1 MTARHHRQSG
11 FSLTEVLLAI
21 ATLAIGMLFVGGT
34 FMLGVHF
41 SRVSTEQSIAPVV
54 AEEAFAKM
62 ALYGVTGWSSDN
74 TMSDLTL
81 VDANDWEYT
90 YPSVNDDSLKQ
101 YYWTAIG
108 RRISGSDLSEVTLF
122 VMRHGAL
129 STSGVSPSVMPLPI
143 TSTDWATDPN
153 IMNGMTVV
161 SHDSG
166 ELLEASVPR
175 GSFDVTLW
183 PPVAD
188 PPSAVWFMAPYEG
201 RNPCVAVF
209 QRKIR
214 F

>member
-1 MTARHHRQSG
+1 MTEKHRQSG

-62 ALYGVTGWSSDN
+62 ALYGVKGWSSDN
-74 TMSDLTL
+74 TLSTLSL
-81 VDANDWEYT
+81 VDANDWEHA
-90 YPSVNDDSLKQ
+90 YPSVKDDSLKQ

-108 RRISGSDLSEVTLF
+108 RPISGSDLREVTVF
-122 VMRHGAL
+122 VMRDGAL
-129 STSGVSPSVMPLPI
+129 STSETNPSVMPAPVLS
-143 TSTDWATDPN
+143 TSWASDPN

-161 SHDSG
+161 SDETG
-166 ELLEASVPR
+166 ELLEATVLR
-175 GSFDVTLW
+175 GTSDVTLW
-183 PPVAD
+183 PPSDDLPA
-188 PPSAVWFMAPYEG
+188 AVWFMAPRDG